1 MTSSTKILKICV
13 LLLISVTTSVISSPI
28 CSQEPCSI
36 ETTTNEDFY
45 NEESNTVVSYTEKPY
60 IEEYYIKE
68 LEKCA
73 KQGSMM
79 MPVYYDNVDKYLSH
93 TIIHRTMWERSLVGS
108 K

>member
-1 MTSSTKILKICV
+1 MKNEKNYMGFLKHKIWQILKHFSRA
-13 LLLISVTTSVISSPI
+13 LGWAQTSYLWGV
-28 CSQEPCSI
+28 
-36 ETTTNEDFY
+36 DFY

-93 TIIHRTMWERSLVGS
+93 TIIHWTMWERSLVGS